1 MPREY
6 RDNKAALVQ
15 RRQRLAERVAALEA
29 EAEAQELHLLTDK
42 QRDGLD
48 ALRRELEPADDS
60 VAALVAAEE
69 AAERYQAWVAEA
81 IDLATTLEKHETS
94 LLPSWRVVATWTIY
108 FLVGLIVI
116 PAVIF
121 AFFDAL
127 YGP

>member
-48 ALRRELEPADDS
+48 ALRRALEPADDS

-69 AAERYQAWVAEA
+69 AAERHQAWVAEA